1 MDTTEFMIAANIP
14 TKQMVS
20 YYILKGV
27 IEPHKNGKSYEFTQ
41 NDVERVLQ
49 YKAGDLKIQKK
60 PKQSDTPQLP
70 QPPVASY
77 DLSCIPTEQLT
88 YELHNRISQKEK
100 QL

>member
-1 MDTTEFMIAANIP
+1 MNTTEFMVAANIP

-20 YYILKGV
+20 YYTSTGV
-27 IEPHKNGKSYEFTQ
+27 ITPYKNGKSYEFTQ
-41 NDVERVLQ
+41 NDVERVIQ
-49 YKAGDLKIQKK
+49 YKAGDLKIQKQ
-60 PKQSDTPQLP
+60 PKQLP